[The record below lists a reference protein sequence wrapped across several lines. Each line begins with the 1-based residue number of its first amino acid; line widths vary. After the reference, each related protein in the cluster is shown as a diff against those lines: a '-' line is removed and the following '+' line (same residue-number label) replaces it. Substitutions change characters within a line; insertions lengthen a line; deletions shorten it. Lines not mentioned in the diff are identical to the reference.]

1 MRMTTKIKSTRRED
15 VPVTETVLAKAIE
28 RGRKR
33 KDAGV
38 HATALRYLA
47 EHNALMVSV
56 ADASAVDLPVLNYPE
71 LSALSAS
78 QLKRV
83 VLGMGGS
90 ALCLDE
96 EDLHVSIAGLVAAS
110 APLRSMAVTVAAS
123 RNGGRTSDAKAA
135 SSRENGLKGG
145 RPRKQLQ
152 TA

>member
-1 MRMTTKIKSTRRED
+1 MTKIRVKSRRRDD
-15 VPVTETVLAKAIE
+15 VPVTAVVLSKAIE
-28 RGRKR
+28 RGRQR

-47 EHNALMVSV
+47 ESRALLVSF
-56 ADASAVDLPVLNYPE
+56 ADASAVALPVRNYPE
-71 LSALSAS
+71 LAVLSVA
-78 QLKRV
+78 QLKRM

-110 APLRSMAVTVAAS
+110 APLRRMAVTVAAARS
-123 RNGGRTSDAKAA
+123 GGRTSEAKAA
-135 SSRENGLKGG
+135 ASRENGMKGG
-145 RPRKQLQ
+145 RPRKQLR